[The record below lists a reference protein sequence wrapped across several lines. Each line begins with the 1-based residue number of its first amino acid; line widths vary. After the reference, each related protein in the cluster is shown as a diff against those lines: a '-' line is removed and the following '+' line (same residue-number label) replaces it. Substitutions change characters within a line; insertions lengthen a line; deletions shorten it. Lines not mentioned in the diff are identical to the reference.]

1 MPAGI
6 FSLGDFTIAGA
17 ATQAGTAVINLG
29 GALAVTLEA
38 RLAVGA
44 GGETVK
50 AYIQTSLDQGA
61 TWTDVACLAFT
72 TSSARKVANLSGLT
86 PRTTPAT
93 PTSGTL
99 TDDTCLDGVLG
110 DRLRAVV
117 VSTGTY
123 TGSTVLSLRASV
135 R

>member
-1 MPAGI
+1 MPSGI
-6 FSLGDFTIAGA
+6 FSLGDFTVAAA
-17 ATQAGTAVINLG
+17 ATQTGTAVTNLG
-29 GALAVTLEA
+29 GALAVTIEG

-44 GGETVK
+44 GGETIK
-50 AYIQTSLDQGA
+50 AYVQTSLDQGT
-61 TWTDVACLAFT
+61 TWTDVACLAYT
-72 TSSARKVANLSGLT
+72 TASARKVINLSGLT

-93 PTSGTL
+93 PTSGSL

-123 TGSTVLSLRASV
+123 TGSTVLSLRASP